1 MKKSLFAMAA
11 VTAFAG
17 AAQAQ
22 SSVTVYGILDVGYL
36 GSNVRGTTN
45 AAAEKATT
53 NTFATGAESSS
64 RLGFKGTE
72 DLGGGATAF
81 FTLEQ
86 DVNVNSTSQNITNN
100 RQAFVGLGKKG
111 IGSGAIGMQ
120 YTPVHMAVG
129 ASDVG
134 QTNNMP
140 GNVIYPISSN
150 TAANAASGNGSG
162 IAYTVRVQNSLSFK
176 SDKFAGF
183 SVNAIYSANNKNSS
197 QGATAGG
204 TNNTT
209 AWGIGADYTWNKLYV
224 TAAFQNLKNES
235 TTGQTAVTAATGTTI
250 ATLTDVSSNQSY
262 AAATYDF
269 GILKA
274 YLQYVNRKDSS
285 NNASS
290 VYAKRTAQQIGVRSY
305 ITPKIEAWA
314 SVGNGKYAAYGTNPP
329 TANFTGYQLGSNY
342 YLSKRTNLYAIF
354 GNTGTSSTTA
364 SQTSYN
370 SNAYALGVRHTF

>member
-1 MKKSLFAMAA
+1 MKKSLFAIAA

-22 SSVTVYGILDVGYL
+22 SSVTVYGILDAGYV
-36 GSNVRGTTN
+36 GSNVRGTTS
-45 AAAEKATT
+45 AAAEKA
-53 NTFATGAESSS
+53 NANSFATSAETSS
-64 RLGFKGTE
+64 RLGFRGTE
-72 DLGGGATAF
+72 DLGGGTNAF

-111 IGSGAIGMQ
+111 IGRGAVGMQ
-120 YTPVHMAVG
+120 YTPIHMAVG
-129 ASDVG
+129 ATDVG

-140 GNVIYPISSN
+140 GNVIYPISAN
-150 TAANAASGNGSG
+150 TSANAASGNGSG
-162 IAYTVRVQNSLSFK
+162 IAYTVRVQNSLSFT

-183 SVNAIYSANNKNSS
+183 SVNAIYSMNNKDNTYT
-197 QGATAGG
+197 ATSGG

-209 AWGIGADYTWNKLYV
+209 AWGVGADYTWNKLYV
-224 TAAFQNLKNES
+224 AAAYQNLKNES
-235 TTGQTAVTAATGTTI
+235 TNGAAAVTAATGTI
-250 ATLTDVSSNQSY
+250 IGSLTDVSSNQTY

-274 YLQYVNRKDSS
+274 YLQYVNRKDQS

-305 ITPKIEAWA
+305 ITPVIEAWA

-370 SNAYALGVRHTF
+370 QNAYAVGVRHTF